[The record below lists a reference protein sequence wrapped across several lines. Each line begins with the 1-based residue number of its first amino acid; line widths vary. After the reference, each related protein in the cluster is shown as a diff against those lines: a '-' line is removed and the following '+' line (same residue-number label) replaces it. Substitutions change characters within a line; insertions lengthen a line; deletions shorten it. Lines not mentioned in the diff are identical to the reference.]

1 MEKHKRIE
9 WVDIAKGIAIILV
22 VIGHVGS
29 SYGSAG
35 LYKDSFLL
43 NFTNRFV
50 YSFHMAAFM
59 FISGFLFKNKGNK
72 KQQIKAILIS
82 YGVPYIFFSGVWW
95 GCKTVLSSLVNT
107 KLSFWDLVLTPVFP
121 ISFMWFIYAL
131 MLMEIVQVIVGKLN
145 KTKLYVH
152 VTLAFVL
159 LAIQPYMSS
168 IPLFNTGY
176 VFSDLIISD
185 VMSNYFYFCI
195 GVHFGN
201 KIISVIKKHK
211 SIYSC
216 VWGAVL
222 LGVNLL
228 SYNLN
233 ITFNIEKVA
242 IAFLGIAFLISLSI
256 RIDNKVLSFI
266 GRRTLPIYVL
276 HGIFIAATR
285 IALGKMGLNDI
296 YMG

>member
-1 MEKHKRIE
+1 MENHKRIE

-22 VIGHVGS
+22 VVGHVGS

-35 LYKDSFLL
+35 LYKESFLL

-59 FISGFLFKNKGNK
+59 FISGFLFKNKEDK

-95 GCKTVLSSLVNT
+95 EFKTVLSSLVNT
-107 KLSFWDLVLTPVFP
+107 KLSFWDLVLTPIFP

-145 KTKLYVH
+145 KTKMYVH

-159 LAIQPYMSS
+159 LAVQPYMAS
-168 IPLFNTGY
+168 ISLFNTGY

-195 GVHFGN
+195 GVYFGN

-211 SIYSC
+211 VIYS
-216 VWGAVL
+216 WGGSAPWHQFVKL
-222 LGVNLL
+222 
-228 SYNLN
+228 
-233 ITFNIEKVA
+233 
-242 IAFLGIAFLISLSI
+242 
-256 RIDNKVLSFI
+256 
-266 GRRTLPIYVL
+266 
-276 HGIFIAATR
+276 
-285 IALGKMGLNDI
+285 
-296 YMG
+296 